1 VEVVPSP
8 KSQVQDVGLPVEL
21 SVNWTF
27 RGDLPLSGVPLKEAV
42 GGVEDAG
49 LMVNVCAE
57 EVPPP
62 GVGLKTVTDAVP
74 EVVISEAGMAAVS
87 WPEET

>member
-8 KSQVQDVGLPVEL
+8 KSQVQDVGLPVEE

-27 RGDLPLSGVPLKEAV
+27 KVALPFTGVPLKEAL
-42 GGVEDAG
+42 GGGEEAK
-49 LMVNVCAE
+49 LMVKVRAL

-62 GVGLKTVTDAVP
+62 GVGLKTVTWAEPAVA
-74 EVVISEAGMAAVS
+74 ISDIRIAAVS
-87 WPEET
+87 WVVET

>member
-8 KSQVQDVGLPVEL
+8 KSQVQEVGLPVEV

-27 RGDLPLSGVPLKEAV
+27 RGDLPLVGLPLKEAV
-42 GGVEDAG
+42 GGVEDDG
-49 LMVNVCAE
+49 LMVKAWAE

-74 EVVISEAGMAAVS
+74 AAAMSVARIEAVS
-87 WPEET
+87 LVEET